1 MTSTIRI
8 FSYSACTTCKK
19 ALKWLDENQID
30 YQLIDI
36 VQCPPDKDILSVAIK
51 QLGNRKK
58 VFNTSGLSYRNLGS
72 KVVQSMSDD
81 EAIQALASDGKLI
94 KRPFLITDKGQI
106 LVGFKPDNWS
116 DILLLQH

>member
-1 MTSTIRI
+1 MTSTLRI
-8 FSYSACTTCKK
+8 YSYSACTTCKK

-36 VQCPPDKDILSVAIK
+36 AQCPPDKDILSVAIK

-106 LVGFKPDNWS
+106 LVGFKPDAWS

>member
-1 MTSTIRI
+1 MTSTLRI
-8 FSYSACTTCKK
+8 YSYSACTTCKK

-36 VQCPPDKDILSVAIK
+36 AQCPPDKDILSVAIK

-94 KRPFLITDKGQI
+94 KRPFLITDQGQI
-106 LVGFKPDNWS
+106 LVGFKPDAWS

>member
-1 MTSTIRI
+1 MTSTLRI
-8 FSYSACTTCKK
+8 YSYSACTTCKK

-94 KRPFLITDKGQI
+94 KRPFLITDQGQI
-106 LVGFKPDNWS
+106 LVGFKPDAWS

>member
-8 FSYSACTTCKK
+8 YSYSACTTCKK

-36 VQCPPDKDILSVAIK
+36 AQCPPDKDILSVAIK

-94 KRPFLITDKGQI
+94 KRPFVINDDKRI
-106 LVGFKPDNWS
+106 IVGFNEANWI
-116 DILLLQH
+116 DFFQR